1 MLKVNELEEQLKTTY
16 PIKVTSIT
24 QSKRMANIDALTKLI
39 DNEISSNTLVYE
51 QNEEKLFLYKT
62 KEGEKIYIQFP
73 GKESEAADSKK
84 RPYDFRP
91 KIETKDGAIIK
102 DLVFAD
108 MWGIIE
114 EINEGHH
121 TLIKSLSALFFRM
134 GRMID
139 YKNTTE
145 QYDYEIVSTKNT
157 SITRSGKHTLTWNKL
172 CLDKDII
179 ESLNFHISEITLND
193 NTSISFEAFLY
204 FFSLILENEDIKY
217 YCKKQNLT
225 SGRIPTCDSMLLLAS
240 HFTGNT
246 SLATLLQRYVS
257 GFGVGKCNSDEI
269 EPSTCG
275 LIRLINYKELLEEN
289 FLSANID
296 YKKNS
301 TITVNGHSINVAF
314 KIPSPKAAILSSS
327 DTSKER
333 LLRSKNWEVFDIE
346 SISEDEKQIKR
357 LASYLSI
364 LMPI

>member
-24 QSKRMANIDALTKLI
+24 QSKRMTNIEALTQLI
-39 DNEISSNTLVYE
+39 DSEISSNTLVYE

-62 KEGEKIYIQFP
+62 ADEEKIYIQFP
-73 GKESEAADSKK
+73 GKESEAAGNKK

-91 KIETKDGAIIK
+91 KIETKDGTIIK

-121 TLIKSLSALFFRM
+121 TLIKSLSALFFRI

-139 YKNTTE
+139 YKYTTE
-145 QYDYEIVSTKNT
+145 QYDYEIVTTKNA
-157 SITRSGKHTLTWNKL
+157 SIICSGKHTLTWNKL

-179 ESLNFHISEITLND
+179 ESLNFHISEIRLND
-193 NTSISFEAFLY
+193 NTTISFEAFVY

-225 SGRIPTCDSMLLLAS
+225 SGRIPTSDSMLLLFS

-257 GFGVGKCNSDEI
+257 GFGVGKCKSDEI

-275 LIRLINYKELLEEN
+275 LIRLINYKELLDKN
-289 FLSANID
+289 FLTANLD
-296 YKKNS
+296 YKKDS
-301 TITVNGHSINVAF
+301 TITVKGHLIRVAF
-314 KIPSPKAAILSSS
+314 KIKSPKTAILSSS
-327 DTSKER
+327 NTNKEQ

-346 SISEDEKQIKR
+346 SISEDENQIKR
-357 LASYLSI
+357 LATYLSI
-364 LMPI
+364 QMSI